1 MSAKVQEIREE
12 IRFLKR
18 AVAEKNHIMRQND
31 HLRQELRPIKENS
44 KQLQARVTRLCHKL
58 VNEGLGISKKE
69 RAFQSSQIAQRID
82 GISAALVYDT
92 SPVPSPHHSPM
103 HSANNSA
110 CSSPIAMR
118 SPKGRSPG
126 RRQSDSSIRSE
137 HSALSVRSGGSPKH
151 AHLHLGQ
158 AAPAGLQLPRA
169 STAQSTASGDLPM
182 GLSSYEELLSEQ
194 LNPEVIWMAP
204 AATGTGTHSAHHIL
218 APATR
223 KYATDG
229 NIIRQKLRELQHMQ
243 KADANSVSQQELELR
258 RAHYESTAK
267 ISFSMLNC

>member
-31 HLRQELRPIKENS
+31 NLRQELRPIKENS

-110 CSSPIAMR
+110 CSSPVALR

-126 RRQSDSSIRSE
+126 RRQSESSVRSE
-137 HSALSVRSGGSPKH
+137 HSALNTVRSGGSPKH
-151 AHLHLGQ
+151 TNLGQ
-158 AAPAGLQLPRA
+158 AASAAQQLPRA
-169 STAQSTASGDLPM
+169 SSAQSTASGGLPI

-204 AATGTGTHSAHHIL
+204 AATGTGSHSGQHIL
-218 APATR
+218 APAAR

-229 NIIRQKLRELQHMQ
+229 SIIRQRLRELQHMQ
-243 KADANSVSQQELELR
+243 KADANSISQQELELR